1 MKQETTTKEGQ
12 TMIINTATRDGTEQY
27 VIGRN
32 DRQCGNNR
40 PWIGKTWAPIP
51 AQPGEVA
58 AALVWDRELNGYPG
72 SATSRWAV
80 VARQATQAEA
90 AQYN

>member
-1 MKQETTTKEGQ
+1 
-12 TMIINTATRDGTEQY
+12 

-32 DRQCGNNR
+32 DRQYGNNR
-40 PWIGKTWAPIP
+40 PWIGKTWSPIV
-51 AQPGEVA
+51 AQPGEITA
-58 AALVWDRELNGYPG
+58 AMVWDKELNGYPG

-80 VARQATQAEA
+80 IARQAKMAEA